1 MRVKHDRR
9 WLLLVML
16 LAVTVYQWQCAV
28 NPVTG
33 KREFM
38 LMTESDEI
46 ALGRQADGEIVTMY
60 GKYDDPELE
69 NYISKIGK
77 DMAKLTHRTHLPYS
91 FKVLDT
97 PVVNAFAVPG
107 GYVYFTRGI
116 LVYLNNEAE
125 FAGVM
130 GHELGH
136 INARHS
142 AKQYSKA
149 QLVNLGLGIGAAVS
163 EDFAKYAGY
172 AQVGIGLLFLRFSRD
187 NEREADDLG
196 VEYSTKAGYDANGMA
211 TFFNTLNRM
220 HPSSGGGLND
230 WFSTH
235 PNPDDRIG
243 AVKRKTQEWQQ
254 KVQKQGYAVRRKEFL
269 RVIDGV
275 VYGEDP
281 RQGYV
286 NNGVFYHPTLNFQ
299 FPVPRDWQL
308 NNLPT
313 QVQMQSKQQ
322 DSAILFSLSKG
333 NSVQEAAQTFIQQT
347 NAKVSSSDGVQ
358 VSGLRAQ
365 RVQSDI
371 PSQQDTLRV
380 LSYFIA
386 KDQNI
391 YVFHGLTSRTKFNS
405 YKNTFVQTM
414 SKFGPV
420 RNRKMLDV
428 KPTRIAVKT
437 TKAAGQLRTIL
448 KNLGVPNDRL
458 EEVALINGMT
468 LDQKVERG
476 EVLKV
481 LVTK

>member
-1 MRVKHDRR
+1 MRAKHFHR
-9 WLLLVML
+9 WFLLTLFLVT
-16 LAVTVYQWQCAV
+16 AVWLWQCAV

-46 ALGRQADGEIVTMY
+46 ALGKQSDGQIVAMY
-60 GKYDDPELE
+60 GAYDDPELKK
-69 NYISKIGK
+69 YISDIGTK
-77 DMAKLTHRTHLPYS
+77 MAKLTHRANLPYS

-107 GYVYFTRGI
+107 GFVYFTRGI
-116 LVYLNNEAE
+116 LAYLNNEAE

-142 AKQYSKA
+142 AKQYSRA
-149 QLVNLGLGIGAAVS
+149 QLANLGLGVGVALS
-163 EDFAKYAGY
+163 EDFAKYAGF
-172 AQVGIGLLFLRFSRD
+172 AQAGVGLLFLRFSRD
-187 NEREADDLG
+187 NEREADNLG
-196 VEYSTKAGYDANGMA
+196 VEYSTKYGYDANGMA

-235 PNPDDRIG
+235 PNPFDRIG
-243 AVKRKTQEWQQ
+243 AIERDTKEWQQ
-254 KVQKQGYAVRRKEFL
+254 KVPQQNFLIRRNEFL

-286 NNGVFYHPTLNFQ
+286 KDGMFYHPTLNFQ
-299 FPVPRDWQL
+299 FPVPGDWQV
-308 NNLPT
+308 NNLPS

-322 DSAILFSLSKG
+322 DSAILFSLSQG
-333 NSVQEAAQTFIQQT
+333 GTVQQAAQGFIQQT
-347 NAKVSSSDGVQ
+347 NAHVTSSDGVR
-358 VSGLRAQ
+358 VNGLHAQ

-371 PSQQDTLRV
+371 PSQKDTLRV

-386 KDQNI
+386 KDQKI
-391 YVFHGLTSRTKFNS
+391 YVFHGLTSRNKFSS
-405 YKNTFVQTM
+405 YRNTFVQTM

-420 RNRKMLDV
+420 KNSKMLNV
-428 KPTRIAVKT
+428 QPTRLAVKT
-437 TKAAGQLRTIL
+437 VTTAGTLRSVL
-448 KNLGVPNDRL
+448 AKLGVAGDKL
-458 EEVALINGMT
+458 EEMALINGMT
-468 LDQKVERG
+468 LEQRVEKG
-476 EVLKV
+476 DLVKV